1 MLYRWLE
8 GESFLQTKSPCFN
21 VTLETGCRDSL
32 SSLPQFCFY
41 FKKNILF
48 LSKNASKFI
57 SNLPCSIFAYKLAVS
72 MLFVVVH
79 GAYVL
84 IPVWINNSVFF
95 SGSFGLFHERKNIF
109 HITTVSAMTARFAIL
124 DAAGMSAAKALSKFK
139 QLQAITQAAF
149 GTSGTHVLVFYC
161 PGESVM

>member
-1 MLYRWLE
+1 
-8 GESFLQTKSPCFN
+8 
-21 VTLETGCRDSL
+21 
-32 SSLPQFCFY
+32 
-41 FKKNILF
+41 
-48 LSKNASKFI
+48 
-57 SNLPCSIFAYKLAVS
+57 

-109 HITTVSAMTARFAIL
+109 YITTVSAMTARLAIL
-124 DAAGMSAAKALSKFK
+124 DAAGMSEAKALSKFK
-139 QLQAITQAAF
+139 QLQTVTQAAF
-149 GTSGTHVLVFYC
+149 GTSGTHGLVFYY